1 MPTNPPDHLNNIER
15 ALIDKLR
22 SGTSTTSTGST
33 NAWAADGSDVTV
45 YGQYPTTDDVSYPSI
60 ITEMVAN
67 GLEQQFMGQKLTN
80 NAGTEARGEL
90 YGVGFNIHIMVDR
103 DSSITVTNTTSGG
116 DVAQPYRERRLLN
129 YIMLNCA
136 NVLMDLDFSNITKGA
151 TGTPAA
157 TEVDQRMFS
166 GFRDLAYNPE
176 LELWMA
182 TASMVIVFKNS
193 R

>member
-22 SGTSTTSTGST
+22 SGTYNTRTGT
-33 NAWAADGSDVTV
+33 DTAWSDTDVTV
-45 YGQYPTTDDVSYPSI
+45 YGQFPTTDDVSYPAI

-67 GLEQQFMGQKLTN
+67 GMEQQFMGQRLTN
-80 NAGTEARGEL
+80 NDGNASHGEL

-103 DSSITVTNTTSGG
+103 DSSIDVTNTIAGPS
-116 DVAQPYRERRLLN
+116 DVTQPYRERRLLN

-136 NVLMDLDFSNITKGA
+136 NILMDLDFATITKGA
-151 TGTPAA
+151 VGTPAA
-157 TEVDQRMFS
+157 TEIDQRMFS
-166 GFRDLAYNPE
+166 GFKDLAYNPE
-176 LELWMA
+176 LDLWMA
-182 TASMVIVFKNS
+182 TASLVVVFKNS

>member
-22 SGTSTTSTGST
+22 TGTYTTTTGSAT
-33 NAWAADGSDVTV
+33 AWSSGDVEV
-45 YGQYPTTDDVSYPSI
+45 YGQYPTTDDVHYPSI

-67 GLEQQFMGQKLTN
+67 GMEQQFMGQKLTN
-80 NAGTEARGEL
+80 NAGTDARGEL
-90 YGVGFNIHIMVDR
+90 YGVGFNIHIMVDSE
-103 DSSITVTNTTSGG
+103 SSITVTNTTSGG

-129 YIMLNCA
+129 YLMLNCA

-176 LELWMA
+176 LDLWMA
-182 TASMVIVFKNS
+182 TASMVVVFKNS

>member
-22 SGTSTTSTGST
+22 TGTYRTATSTAT
-33 NAWAADGSDVTV
+33 AWADTDVTV
-45 YGQYPTTDDVSYPSI
+45 YGQYPTTDDVGYPAI

-67 GLEQQFMGQKLTN
+67 GTEQQFMGQKLTN

-103 DSSITVTNTTSGG
+103 DSSITITNTTSGG

-129 YIMLNCA
+129 YLMLNCA
-136 NVLMDLDFSNITKGA
+136 NILMDIDFSHITKGA

-182 TASMVIVFKNS
+182 TASMVVVFKNS

>member
-22 SGTSTTSTGST
+22 TGTYTTTTGSAT
-33 NAWAADGSDVTV
+33 AWSSGDVTV
-45 YGQYPTTDDVSYPSI
+45 YGQYPTTDDVNYPSI

-67 GLEQQFMGQKLTN
+67 GMEQQFMGQKLTN
-80 NAGTEARGEL
+80 NAGTDARGEL
-90 YGVGFNIHIMVDR
+90 YGVGFNIHIMVDSE
-103 DSSITVTNTTSGG
+103 SSIDVTNTIAGPSDAT
-116 DVAQPYRERRLLN
+116 QPYRERRLLN
-129 YIMLNCA
+129 YLMLNCA

-151 TGTPAA
+151 IGTPAA

-176 LELWMA
+176 LDLWMA
-182 TASMVIVFKNS
+182 TASMVVVFKNS

>member
-22 SGTSTTSTGST
+22 SGTYNTRTGT
-33 NAWAADGSDVTV
+33 DTAWSATDVTV
-45 YGQYPTTDDVSYPSI
+45 YGQFPTTDDVSYPAI

-67 GLEQQFMGQKLTN
+67 GMEQQFMGQRLTN
-80 NAGTEARGEL
+80 NDGNASHGEL

-103 DSSITVTNTTSGG
+103 DSSITVTNTTTGG
-116 DVAQPYRERRLLN
+116 DIAQPYRERRLLN
-129 YIMLNCA
+129 YLMLNCA
-136 NVLMDLDFSNITKGA
+136 NILMDLDFATITKGA
-151 TGTPAA
+151 VGTPAA

-166 GFRDLAYNPE
+166 GFKDLAYNPE
-176 LELWMA
+176 LDLWMA
-182 TASMVIVFKNS
+182 TASLVVIFKNS